1 VRLTI
6 ERMRTLVLV
15 AGALLLLA
23 LGVSLAIGKWKNPFS
38 RRDLPQRLGLNIV
51 QEADGYTYSHAL
63 GAHSQ
68 YKIHASK
75 LVQLK
80 DNRAVLHDVKIE
92 LYDIDGG
99 RVDRIQGDEFEY
111 DQQGGTIR
119 AEGPVEITLIRPG
132 VAPAVAPKANTAQA
146 AGGKSDGKPLTA
158 AAQNA
163 ASGEITVKTSGLSF
177 DRASGKATTDRHVDF
192 SLAQGVGSSMG
203 ATYDSQ
209 NGVLVLQQAVVL
221 HTQRGQ
227 EPVDLQAQHAEF
239 ERDTRI
245 CRLHAATVHSQGDDA
260 AAGDATVLFR
270 ADGSAMRLDAVN
282 GFTLTTGSGGHLAAP
297 TGQLDFDEHNQARH
311 GHMEG
316 GVLLDST
323 GQSERLSRKMHG
335 SSPSAELEFNA
346 KGNLRQAHLERGVEL
361 HSEELSDDP
370 KAGPLRV
377 SRDWKSPFADMQ
389 FRTKAAGEIEP
400 ESMHGTGGVVV
411 TSESQRGNAAGV
423 PSRIAADDL
432 AGQFGPGASLTSM
445 VGVGRASFEQTSAS
459 GIRQTTSGD
468 RLEAHFLPSS
478 AVHGSA
484 SANAAKAGSDA
495 AQIQFASV
503 DGHVVL
509 TREPAAKPGMQ
520 PPPLLRAT
528 AGRAVYEGAGEVL
541 HLTLSPR
548 VEDGAMQLTAD
559 KIDVAQISGDA
570 FAHGNV
576 KATWMDNR
584 PAGQT
589 GNSAPSQN
597 AAALGGQGPSHAI
610 AAEAQFHQATGEA
623 TFRGEARLWQQA
635 NSVAAPVIVL
645 DRTRQTL
652 TAHTTSAA
660 EPVKVV
666 LLSAGGVGQ
675 AKEAKPT
682 APSVIR
688 LRGGDLRYSDAE
700 RKALMRGGVLNRVTA
715 ETGAAT
721 SVSNEVE
728 LILLPAGNHAAKD
741 GAAAQVD
748 RMIAR
753 NRVVLTSPDRRGT
766 GEQLVYSG
774 QTGEY
779 VLTGSAGVPPRITDS
794 AHGTVTG
801 EAVIFQSR
809 NDSVTVEGGSGKT
822 STETR
827 TPK

>member
-6 ERMRTLVLV
+6 ERMRTLVLA
-15 AGALLLLA
+15 AGALLLVA
-23 LGVSLAIGKWKNPFS
+23 LLVFLAIGKWKNPFS

-51 QEADGYTYSHAL
+51 QEADGYTYAHAL

-68 YKIHASK
+68 YKIHAAK

-92 LYDIDGG
+92 LFDNDGG
-99 RVDRIQGDEFEY
+99 RVDRIQGGEFEY
-111 DQQGGTIR
+111 DQQAGTIR

-132 VAPAVAPKANTAQA
+132 VAPAIAPKAKTVPASS
-146 AGGKSDGKPLTA
+146 GKSAAKPLIAAAQTA
-158 AAQNA
+158 AA
-163 ASGEITVKTSGLSF
+163 GEIQVKTSGLSF
-177 DRASGKATTDRHVDF
+177 DRASGKASTDRHVDF
-192 SLAQGVGSSMG
+192 SLAQGAGSSMG

-209 NGVLVLQQAVVL
+209 KGVLVLQQAVVL
-221 HTQRGQ
+221 HTRRGK
-227 EPVDLQAQHAEF
+227 EPVDLDAQHAEF
-239 ERDTRI
+239 DRDTRI
-245 CRLHAATVHSQGDDA
+245 CRLHAATLHSQGDDA

-270 ADGSAMRLDAVN
+270 EDGSAVRLDAVH
-282 GFTLTTGSGGHLAAP
+282 GFTLTTASGGHLAAP
-297 TGQLDFDEHNQARH
+297 TGQLDFDEHNQPHH

-316 GVLLDST
+316 GVLLDSASR
-323 GQSERLSRKMHG
+323 SERLARKMHG
-335 SSPSAELEFNA
+335 SAPTAELQFDA

-361 HSEELSDDP
+361 QSEELSEDP

-377 SRDWKSPFADMQ
+377 SRNWKSPLADLR
-389 FRTKAAGEIEP
+389 FRIAAAGQIEP
-400 ESMHGTGGVVV
+400 ESMHGGGGVVV
-411 TSESQRGNAAGV
+411 TGESQRGKAAV
-423 PSRIAADDL
+423 IPSRIAADDL
-432 AGQFGPGASLTSM
+432 TGQFAPGATLSSM
-445 VGVGRASFEQTSAS
+445 LGVGRASFEQTSAT
-459 GIRQTTSGD
+459 GTRQTTRGD
-468 RLEAHFLPSS
+468 RLEAHFPPPS
-478 AVHGSA
+478 AAHGSA
-484 SANAAKAGSDA
+484 SANAAKTGGDA
-495 AQIQFASV
+495 AQIQSASV

-509 TREPAAKPGMQ
+509 TQEPAAKPGAQPQ
-520 PPPLLRAT
+520 PPLRAT
-528 AGRAVYEGAGEVL
+528 AGRAVYEGAGELL

-559 KIDVAQISGDA
+559 KIDVAQASGEA

-576 KATWMDNR
+576 KASWLDTR
-584 PAGQT
+584 SSGQT
-589 GNSAPSQN
+589 SGPDSNP
-597 AAALGGQGPSHAI
+597 AALGGQGPSHAI
-610 AAEAQFHQATGEA
+610 AAEAQFQQATGEA
-623 TFRGEARLWQQA
+623 TFRGDARLWQQA

-666 LLSAGGVGQ
+666 LLSATGLGQ
-675 AKEAKPT
+675 GKDAGKP
-682 APSVIR
+682 AMPAVIR

-715 ETGAAT
+715 ETGTAT

-753 NRVVLTSPDRRGT
+753 HHVVLTSEGRRGA

-774 QTGEY
+774 QSGEY
-779 VLTGSAGVPPRITDS
+779 VLTGSAAVPPRITDS
-794 AHGTVTG
+794 TRGTVTG
-801 EAVIFQSR
+801 EALIFQGR
-809 NDSVTVEGGSGKT
+809 DDSVTVEGGSGKT
-822 STETR
+822 TTETR